1 MVEADTST
9 LAAMDLV
16 PVVEDRLALVEAVA
30 AVLQADVPVDE
41 EGAMRPPRPLQVN
54 AAGAT
59 WAVVANGM
67 AQRRALDFNVATLD
81 RTCCM
86 GAAATK
92 AAA

>member
-16 PVVEDRLALVEAVA
+16 PVVEDRLVLVEAVA
-30 AVLQADVPVDE
+30 AVLQADVPEDG
-41 EGAMRPPRPLQVN
+41 EGAMRLPRPLQVS
-54 AAGAT
+54 AVGAT
-59 WAVVANGM
+59 RAVVASGM
-67 AQRRALDFNVATLD
+67 AQRKTLGLNVTMLE

-86 GAAATK
+86 GTVATK